1 MCICVA
7 FITSPSFADEKL
19 NIQGNWKLIRS
30 FTNSSGGY
38 IQDITFYDGL
48 GYADQVIN
56 VAASPNG
63 KNIVTPVWYDNMR
76 RADARTYLPF
86 VSSGNTSTVKES
98 SPFTS
103 QAAFYSSYI
112 NSTEAPYAFYRKSY
126 EPSVLNRLTEQYNTG
141 SVYSDREQ
149 TFEHLSNTSGAIKKL
164 DVNSSNNL
172 TISTYN
178 AGELYC
184 STVTNEDGAVVESF
198 TDKSGRKVMER
209 SLITGSLWAETYYA
223 YDDVGQLS
231 WVISPEGSYLLPAS
245 GTLSVSSTVGSKYS
259 YIYKYDGKGNV
270 IEKSVPS
277 KGTEYYVYD
286 RGGRVVMSQDPNQRI
301 NNQWLYIVYDNIN
314 RITDKNIV
322 TTILSRSQIE
332 QAYNNTS
339 NIYPFSISLR
349 NINLPYGSSPI
360 TFIRSLESVRY
371 KGYQYA
377 PLLSEQAH
385 QVTLSNSVYLR
396 VEIPSITGWGANQL
410 DPFGFYLQEDDNV
423 KPEYFICQDINYP
436 YVEYYYIPEVFMDI
450 VQNII
455 EQDPAAAYEFVYS
468 YPCSGTPASSMTITT
483 IVPPQIRLDNLDS
496 FTVPSSLAF
505 SSVSGVVSVSDVES
519 ANTHGSSIYE
529 KVSVLEGSPEAVERA
544 FYYDYMGRPVQVV
557 ERNHLGGISRT
568 SSKYD
573 FRGYLL
579 SFHESHQTSDI
590 STADVQLTNYSYDS
604 RGRLLSETTTVNS
617 QSGGTV
623 SYTYDNLG
631 KLISKSYGNGV
642 TESITYNIQG
652 WLTSKSAVK
661 SGSNIFNMTLRY
673 YDPVYAT
680 AIYSGNISE
689 MQWQHGAGN
698 NNAYVF
704 VYDNLSRLNSST
716 RYSNGSPQT
725 SFTER
730 DITYDRNGNITSLK
744 RYGSNGNTPDDNFTY
759 NYDGNRITSIT
770 GSVSATYTYDSNGN
784 LAGDGRKNLQMQYNL
799 INLPQT
805 VNQGSVSKARYIW
818 LSDGTK
824 ASVVADTLSNNGY
837 TYLGSMLYSRSGSN
851 HTLESVSFG
860 QGRIV
865 HSTGTYT
872 PYYHTTDHLGSVRV
886 ITTPTG
892 TIAEQNDYYPFGE
905 RTNLGQ
911 QYQQLSTN
919 RYKYNGKE
927 EQTTGSLGYLD
938 YGTRFYDPQIARW
951 LRVDPLAHVRSWVSP
966 YNFVQNN
973 PINRIDPDGRLDDWV
988 ESANGKIY
996 WDDNATSQATTKEGE
1011 KYLGKN
1017 VLVGTHNRDASGNES
1032 VNSAT
1037 FDLYLESN
1045 KSGSSATI
1053 KGNTVPSDITKYG
1066 TLAEG
1071 LYSAKFGRRN
1081 AEKYKNE
1088 LAIRIY
1094 NLDGTDGLPTLNGNP
1109 NKANSDLLT
1118 GVLFHSGNPYQ
1129 ESLRDRAGN
1138 PVWSH
1143 GCQTSGCGSGS
1154 KGLHNAFM
1162 QKVGTDFNGAYYLR
1176 VKPQPVQ
1183 NSFNFQLPVF
1193 TMPVDNTYLAPRV
1206 IF

>member
-1 MCICVA
+1 M
-7 FITSPSFADEKL
+7 
-19 NIQGNWKLIRS
+19 
-30 FTNSSGGY
+30 
-38 IQDITFYDGL
+38 
-48 GYADQVIN
+48 
-56 VAASPNG
+56 
-63 KNIVTPVWYDNMR
+63 
-76 RADARTYLPF
+76 
-86 VSSGNTSTVKES
+86 
-98 SPFTS
+98 
-103 QAAFYSSYI
+103 
-112 NSTEAPYAFYRKSY
+112 
-126 EPSVLNRLTEQYNTG
+126 
-141 SVYSDREQ
+141 
-149 TFEHLSNTSGAIKKL
+149 
-164 DVNSSNNL
+164 
-172 TISTYN
+172 
-178 AGELYC
+178 
-184 STVTNEDGAVVESF
+184 
-198 TDKSGRKVMER
+198 
-209 SLITGSLWAETYYA
+209 
-223 YDDVGQLS
+223 
-231 WVISPEGSYLLPAS
+231 
-245 GTLSVSSTVGSKYS
+245 
-259 YIYKYDGKGNV
+259 
-270 IEKSVPS
+270 
-277 KGTEYYVYD
+277 
-286 RGGRVVMSQDPNQRI
+286 
-301 NNQWLYIVYDNIN
+301 
-314 RITDKNIV
+314 
-322 TTILSRSQIE
+322 
-332 QAYNNTS
+332 
-339 NIYPFSISLR
+339 
-349 NINLPYGSSPI
+349 
-360 TFIRSLESVRY
+360 
-371 KGYQYA
+371 
-377 PLLSEQAH
+377 
-385 QVTLSNSVYLR
+385 
-396 VEIPSITGWGANQL
+396 
-410 DPFGFYLQEDDNV
+410 
-423 KPEYFICQDINYP
+423 
-436 YVEYYYIPEVFMDI
+436 
-450 VQNII
+450 
-455 EQDPAAAYEFVYS
+455 
-468 YPCSGTPASSMTITT
+468 
-483 IVPPQIRLDNLDS
+483 
-496 FTVPSSLAF
+496 
-505 SSVSGVVSVSDVES
+505 
-519 ANTHGSSIYE
+519 
-529 KVSVLEGSPEAVERA
+529 
-544 FYYDYMGRPVQVV
+544 
-557 ERNHLGGISRT
+557 
-568 SSKYD
+568 
-573 FRGYLL
+573 
-579 SFHESHQTSDI
+579 
-590 STADVQLTNYSYDS
+590 
-604 RGRLLSETTTVNS
+604 
-617 QSGGTV
+617 
-623 SYTYDNLG
+623 
-631 KLISKSYGNGV
+631 
-642 TESITYNIQG
+642 
-652 WLTSKSAVK
+652 
-661 SGSNIFNMTLRY
+661 
-673 YDPVYAT
+673 
-680 AIYSGNISE
+680 
-689 MQWQHGAGN
+689 
-698 NNAYVF
+698 
-704 VYDNLSRLNSST
+704 
-716 RYSNGSPQT
+716 
-725 SFTER
+725 
-730 DITYDRNGNITSLK
+730 
-744 RYGSNGNTPDDNFTY
+744 
-759 NYDGNRITSIT
+759 
-770 GSVSATYTYDSNGN
+770 
-784 LAGDGRKNLQMQYNL
+784 
-799 INLPQT
+799 
-805 VNQGSVSKARYIW
+805 
-818 LSDGTK
+818 
-824 ASVVADTLSNNGY
+824 
-837 TYLGSMLYSRSGSN
+837 
-851 HTLESVSFG
+851 
-860 QGRIV
+860 